1 MHRFKCPDASP
12 KLKDRGYT
20 TLIIDWVNGKS
31 SSNIVANWLHQLK
44 TINTM
49 VVTGEHA
56 RDELKE
62 QILVTLETRLA
73 TTKLIWGQH
82 NITVWSIPNI
92 IVISGGRIEVM

>member
-1 MHRFKCPDASP
+1 
-12 KLKDRGYT
+12 
-20 TLIIDWVNGKS
+20 
-31 SSNIVANWLHQLK
+31 
-44 TINTM
+44 M